1 MSSPPQP
8 FLDPLDEVITARV
21 AAREKGVH
29 PVSIYRAIREG
40 RLKGARSGNTIL
52 IRRRDLAA
60 WVPVGHRPRSASQAS
75 VHEGA
80 QSREAASEAAARQ
93 MQREKNQAAME
104 LLRRWRNEGDA
115 DEQRE
120 AFECL
125 KQTLKEDPL
134 SYRQIYPDE

>member
-1 MSSPPQP
+1 MSWPPESS
-8 FLDPLDEVITARV
+8 LDPLEEIVTARV

-29 PVSIYRAIREG
+29 PVSIYRAVREG

-60 WVPVGHRPRSASQAS
+60 WVPVGHRPRSASRAAAP
-75 VHEGA
+75 EGA
-80 QSREAASEAAARQ
+80 QTHEAASEAKARQ
-93 MQREKNQAAME
+93 IQRAKNQAAME
-104 LLRRWRNEGDA
+104 LLRRWRTEGDP